1 MITTLFSQVIWIGFI
16 LFQTLVQKERIVS
29 VASIVATVAMLALS
43 TNLRFDITLFFICAL
58 IGFSIE
64 RILIRGGEQHFSQ
77 ASLFG
82 MPVWLPLVW
91 GMGGVAMIRLGDTI
105 VPMFP
110 IFGLLVFTG
119 IGFLYGIV
127 VEVILG
133 YIGRTQHWKNT
144 SFFGVPPWLP
154 LAWAAAFGSI
164 WSIVTIIK
172 SLVGA

>member
-43 TNLRFDITLFFICAL
+43 TNLRFDIALFFICAL

-105 VPMFP
+105 VPMF
-110 IFGLLVFTG
+110 GLLVFTG
-119 IGFLYGIV
+119 IGFLYGTV

-133 YIGRTQHWKNT
+133 YIGRTQHWKDT

-154 LAWAAAFGSI
+154 LAWAAGFGTI
-164 WSIVTIIK
+164 WTIVIFIRN
-172 SLVGA
+172 LVGV